1 MPSTVNV
8 TSLETKKRETKPS
21 SFGEAFGPLPSLSEN
36 LPLIEEMPLIEGMP
50 LIEEPSGAYVLRG
63 QRKGSTVKL
72 IRAGFS
78 RSMNGRATRGPSLQ
92 IKGAPLSSRLPC
104 WKPNFA

>member
-1 MPSTVNV
+1 MVPLLSEELV
-8 TSLETKKRETKPS
+8 PS

-63 QRKGSTVKL
+63 QRKEL
-72 IRAGFS
+72 ELHR
-78 RSMNGRATRGPSLQ
+78 
-92 IKGAPLSSRLPC
+92 
-104 WKPNFA
+104 